1 VSTGNVSFLA
11 NGPTKALGKI
21 QGSRTGRYRNHSNQ
35 TTSNLVQARAIAASR
50 SSTIAKRESW
60 KNSQKKK
67 LSQYE
72 VLRSDQDAL
81 RHRFI
86 SAELDL
92 ALTFVRISQST
103 GDEERSERNLD
114 HARKAVEV
122 ARKYLG
128 ETNLT
133 ATMREELVEKLQK
146 LDPLVASG
154 NRGSKAK

>member
-1 VSTGNVSFLA
+1 MEKLS
-11 NGPTKALGKI
+11 K
-21 QGSRTGRYRNHSNQ
+21 
-35 TTSNLVQARAIAASR
+35 
-50 SSTIAKRESW
+50 E
-60 KNSQKKK
+60 K

-72 VLRSDQDAL
+72 VLRSGQDAL

-114 HARKAVEV
+114 HARRAVEA

-146 LDPLVASG
+146 LDALVASG
-154 NRGSKAK
+154 NRDSKAK

>member
-1 VSTGNVSFLA
+1 MEKLS
-11 NGPTKALGKI
+11 K
-21 QGSRTGRYRNHSNQ
+21 
-35 TTSNLVQARAIAASR
+35 
-50 SSTIAKRESW
+50 E
-60 KNSQKKK
+60 K

-72 VLRSDQDAL
+72 LLRSDQDAL

-114 HARKAVEV
+114 HARRAVEV

-146 LDPLVASG
+146 LDALVAAG
-154 NRGSKAK
+154 DRGSKAK

>member
-1 VSTGNVSFLA
+1 MEKL
-11 NGPTKALGKI
+11 PK
-21 QGSRTGRYRNHSNQ
+21 
-35 TTSNLVQARAIAASR
+35 
-50 SSTIAKRESW
+50 E
-60 KNSQKKK
+60 K

-72 VLRSDQDAL
+72 VLRRGQDAL
-81 RHRFI
+81 RRQFI

-103 GDEERSERNLD
+103 DDEERHERNLN

-146 LDPLVASG
+146 LEPLLASG
-154 NRGSKAK
+154 DRDSKVK

>member
-1 VSTGNVSFLA
+1 M
-11 NGPTKALGKI
+11 
-21 QGSRTGRYRNHSNQ
+21 
-35 TTSNLVQARAIAASR
+35 
-50 SSTIAKRESW
+50 E
-60 KNSQKKK
+60 K

-72 VLRSDQDAL
+72 VFRRDQDAL
-81 RHRFI
+81 RRQFI

-103 GDEERSERNLD
+103 DDEERSERNLN

-146 LDPLVASG
+146 VEPLVASDH
-154 NRGSKAK
+154 RAAKAK

>member
-1 VSTGNVSFLA
+1 VSHEKTL
-11 NGPTKALGKI
+11 
-21 QGSRTGRYRNHSNQ
+21 
-35 TTSNLVQARAIAASR
+35 
-50 SSTIAKRESW
+50 KR
-60 KNSQKKK
+60 K

-103 GDEERSERNLD
+103 SDEERSERNLD

-146 LDPLVASG
+146 LDPWWRPAIGARRPNERSMRRASPTEYQAFCALAL
-154 NRGSKAK
+154 SEL